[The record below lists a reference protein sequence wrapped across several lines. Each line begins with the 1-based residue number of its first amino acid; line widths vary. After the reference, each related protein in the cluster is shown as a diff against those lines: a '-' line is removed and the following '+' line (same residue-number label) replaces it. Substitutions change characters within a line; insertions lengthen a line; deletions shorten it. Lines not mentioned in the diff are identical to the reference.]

1 MSEIVEKWDIEVCKP
16 IFSQLANKISELSI
30 QKYSSPVIETCLK
43 AADEQTRAFYI
54 QEIAA
59 SSKLHTLIN
68 HNYGNYVVQSALRL
82 ANPVDKMTL
91 INAIKLSIPQIQDKK
106 VRQKWQQ
113 EIIQKTLKELK
124 TADPNNAGLDQARST
139 ASQGQPQPQ
148 YVGNNERTGQ
158 AYQEKRPKTA
168 TNNQSGP
175 ALQ

>member
-1 MSEIVEKWDIEVCKP
+1 M
-16 IFSQLANKISELSI
+16 
-30 QKYSSPVIETCLK
+30 IETCLK

-91 INAIKLSIPQIQDKK
+91 INAIKQSIPQIQDKK

-124 TADPNNAGLDQARST
+124 TADLANPGIEQVRSAGSH
-139 ASQGQPQPQ
+139 G
-148 YVGNNERTGQ
+148 
-158 AYQEKRPKTA
+158 
-168 TNNQSGP
+168 
-175 ALQ
+175 